1 MVKHSS
7 TEHHKAAVREI
18 ERRKKLNEQTSNSLK
33 AGLTK
38 NLQMETDDS
47 EGENQI
53 STDVNYFSN
62 PNESDSDS
70 VSDSIAESI
79 NSSELSSEFH
89 DSLSDISEE
98 MESSTDTMFET
109 NIEHDVLRDSE
120 DWYPFTKKE
129 LRLAR
134 GLNFNVEVLE
144 LYTTFNLITKKKRL
158 CNVNLPYWKTV
169 QSAKAKLQ
177 KKSKCKEHI
186 SVSVLGNP
194 ISTVGIEGLFNQ
206 DLGNPLVSSCLQF
219 YPEQPA
225 GKNIYKLSQSKK
237 WLQEYPRDL
246 RAQMISV
253 GGKHYYIYEPVKIN
267 DGSVVVPMFF
277 YIKGGKMYAKACK
290 LNFSV
295 ISSAEVN
302 IFISW
307 NRYFYSDDIKEI
319 VGEDFLRPYAEIL
332 VSDRILLA
340 LNCRNI
346 LHG

>member
-1 MVKHSS
+1 MWKCLLCNSRAITNLVKHSN

-18 ERRKKLNEQTSNSLK
+18 ERRNNLHEQTSMCPK
-33 AGLTK
+33 ADLTK
-38 NLQMETDDS
+38 NLQMETDESD
-47 EGENQI
+47 GEDLI

-70 VSDSIAESI
+70 DAESI
-79 NSSELSSEFH
+79 NSSELSSEYLNY
-89 DSLSDISEE
+89 LSDRSEE

-109 NIEHDVLRDSE
+109 NIDDEVLGDSE
-120 DWYPFTKKE
+120 DWYPFTRKKE
-129 LRLAR
+129 
-134 GLNFNVEVLE
+134 
-144 LYTTFNLITKKKRL
+144 
-158 CNVNLPYWKTV
+158 
-169 QSAKAKLQ
+169 
-177 KKSKCKEHI
+177 
-186 SVSVLGNP
+186 
-194 ISTVGIEGLFNQ
+194 
-206 DLGNPLVSSCLQF
+206 LGNPLVSSFLEF
-219 YPEQPA
+219 YPEQSA

-253 GGKHYYIYEPVKIN
+253 GGKHYYIYEPVQIN

-290 LNFSV
+290 LKFSV
-295 ISSAEVN
+295 ISSAEVK

-307 NRYFYSDDIKEI
+307 NRDFYSDDIKEI

-332 VSDRILLA
+332 VSDRISLA
-340 LNCRNI
+340 SKCRNI